1 MSKVVALATR
11 RKLQPALKRIPD
23 AVEVVFDLG
32 QWSAA
37 TIKEGRLIRRHFAT
51 PNTME
56 AATALCHE
64 MAEREGLRFIDSQ
77 EAI

>member
-1 MSKVVALATR
+1 MSKVIALATR

-37 TIKEGRLIRRHFAT
+37 TSKEGRLVRRHFAT
-51 PNTME
+51 PNTKE
-56 AATALCHE
+56 AAAALCHE
-64 MAEREGLRFIDSQ
+64 MAAREGLRFIDSQ